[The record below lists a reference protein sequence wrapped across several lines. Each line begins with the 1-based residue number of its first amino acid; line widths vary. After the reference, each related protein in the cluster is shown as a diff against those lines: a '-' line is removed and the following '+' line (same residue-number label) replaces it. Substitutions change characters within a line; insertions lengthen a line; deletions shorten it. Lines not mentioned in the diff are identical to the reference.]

1 MHPSFDCFVLGEGH
15 RTLPSSPPL
24 PTPLALASLLP
35 KSGDVYILD
44 AGVELFVWVGR
55 GSSVEE
61 KKNGIPY
68 AINFIKENGRDVS
81 MPVSRLS
88 HGYENLNFKG

>member
-1 MHPSFDCFVLGEGH
+1 M
-15 RTLPSSPPL
+15 
-24 PTPLALASLLP
+24 

-44 AGVELFVWVGR
+44 AGSELFVWVGR

-61 KKNGIPY
+61 KKSGMPY
-68 AINFIKENGRDVS
+68 AAEFIKENGRDVA

-88 HGYENLNFKG
+88 QGYETMAFKG